1 MSYDEYNMPGV
12 MKNVIKRLSARQGV
26 LGVVLVD
33 PDGLTLDTNLD
44 QIQAEMISGY
54 VQVLIAKTND
64 AIRSVRNAG
73 ELVTITIELETKEL
87 LITPDTDGAFTIV
100 ILRQKD

>member
-12 MKNVIKRLSARQGV
+12 MKNVIKRLSAREGV

-44 QIQAEMISGY
+44 QLQAEMIS
-54 VQVLIAKTND
+54 A
-64 AIRSVRNAG
+64 
-73 ELVTITIELETKEL
+73 
-87 LITPDTDGAFTIV
+87 
-100 ILRQKD
+100 